1 MKVACFQGFHMSKQ
15 FDVIVIGGGPG
26 GYIAA
31 IRAAQLG
38 FSVACVDEWKNEKG
52 GPAPGGTCTN
62 VGCIPSKALL
72 QSSEHF
78 EQASHHFSDHGIS
91 LKDLSMDVS
100 KMVARKDTVV
110 KQNNDGI
117 LYLFKKNKVS
127 FFHGRGSFAKA
138 VEGGYE
144 MLVSGAKEESL
155 VGKQIVLATGSNARA
170 LPGTPFDEK
179 LVLSNDGA
187 LRIGAVPKKLAL
199 IGSGVIGLEMGS
211 VWRRLGADVTILEGL
226 PTFLG
231 AVDEQIAKEAKK
243 AFDKQGLKIELG
255 VKVGDIQTG
264 EAGVSI
270 AYTNAKGEA
279 QTLEADKLIVSIGR
293 VPNTIGLNAEA
304 VGLALDERGAIVV
317 DGECRTNLPGVWAVG
332 DVVRGPML
340 AHKAEEEGV
349 AVAERIA
356 GQHGHVN
363 FNTIP
368 WVIYTS
374 PEIAWVGRTEQQLKA
389 DGVKYKAGTFPFMA
403 NGRARALGDT
413 TGMVKFLA
421 DAVSDEILG
430 VHIVGPMASELIA
443 EAVVAMEFRASSEDI
458 ARICHA
464 HPSLSEATKEA
475 ALAVDKRT
483 LNF

>member
-1 MKVACFQGFHMSKQ
+1 MSKQ

-38 FSVACVDEWKNEKG
+38 FNTACIDEWKNAKG
-52 GPAPGGTCTN
+52 GPALGGTCTN

-72 QSSEHF
+72 QSSEHY
-78 EQASHHFSDHGIS
+78 EHAGHHFADHGIDVKGLS
-91 LKDLSMDVS
+91 LDVAR
-100 KMVARKDTVV
+100 MVARKDTVV

-117 LYLFKKNKVS
+117 VYLFKKNKVT
-127 FFHGRGSFAKA
+127 FFHGRGSFAAAKDGLYDIKVA
-138 VEGGYE
+138 SATAGATEE
-144 MLVSGAKEESL
+144 TISGKH
-155 VGKQIVLATGSNARA
+155 IVVATGSNARS
-170 LPGTPFDEK
+170 LPGAPFDEENI
-179 LVLSNDGA
+179 LSNDGA
-187 LRIGAVPKKLAL
+187 LRIGAVPKKLGL

-211 VWRRLGADVTILEGL
+211 VWRRLGAEVTVLEGL

-231 AVDEQIAKEAKK
+231 AVDQQIAKEAHK
-243 AFDKQGLKIELG
+243 AFVKQGLKIELG
-255 VKVGDIQTG
+255 VKVGEVKSG
-264 EAGVSI
+264 KKGVSV
-270 AYTNAKGEA
+270 AYTDAKGQA
-279 QTLEADKLIVSIGR
+279 QLLEVDKLIISIGR
-293 VPNTIGLNAEA
+293 VANTIGLAAETI
-304 VGLALDERGAIVV
+304 GLQLDERGAIIV
-317 DGECRTNLPGVWAVG
+317 DEECRTNLPNVWAVG

-374 PEIAWVGRTEQQLKA
+374 PEIAWVGQTEEQLKA
-389 DGVKYKAGTFPFMA
+389 AGRTYKAGTFPFMA

-413 TGMVKFLA
+413 TGMVKMLA
-421 DAVSDEILG
+421 DATSDEILG

-443 EAVVAMEFRASSEDI
+443 ECVVAMEFRASSEDI

>member
-1 MKVACFQGFHMSKQ
+1 MSKA
-15 FDVIVIGGGPG
+15 FDVVVIGAGPG

-38 FSVACVDEWKNEKG
+38 KQVACIDAWTNDKG

-78 EQASHHFSDHGIS
+78 EHANKHFADHGIAV
-91 LKDLSMDVS
+91 KGLSIDVAA
-100 KMVARKDTVV
+100 MVARKAAVV

-127 FFHGRGSFAKA
+127 FFHGLGSFVKA
-138 VEGGYE
+138 TDAGYE
-144 MLVSGAKEESL
+144 LKAGEESIIAKH
-155 VGKQIVLATGSNARA
+155 VIVATGSNARA
-170 LPGTPFDEK
+170 LPGAAFDEERI
-179 LVLSNDGA
+179 LSNDGA
-187 LRIGAVPKKLAL
+187 LRLQAAPKRLGL

-211 VWRRLGADVTILEGL
+211 VWRRVGAEVTVLEAL

-231 AVDEQIAKEAKK
+231 AVDEQIAKEAHK
-243 AFDKQGLKIELG
+243 AFVKQGLKIELG
-255 VKVGDIQTG
+255 VKVD
-264 EAGVSI
+264 AVKRDKKGVKVS
-270 AYTNAKGEA
+270 YVNAKGEA
-279 QTLEADKLIVSIGR
+279 QTLDVDHLIVSIGR
-293 VPNTIGLNAEA
+293 VPNTHGLNHEA
-304 VGLALDERGAIVV
+304 VGLKLDERGAIVV
-317 DGECRTNLPGVWAVG
+317 NDECQTNLPNVWAVG

-356 GQHGHVN
+356 GQHGHVD
-363 FNTIP
+363 FNLVP

-374 PEIAWVGRTEQQLKA
+374 PEIAWVGKTEQQLKA
-389 DGVKYKAGTFPFMA
+389 DGRAYKAGSFPFLA

-413 TGMVKFLA
+413 TGMVKMLA
-421 DAVSDEILG
+421 DAKTDEILG
-430 VHIVGPMASELIA
+430 VHVVGPMASELIA
-443 EAVVAMEFRASSEDI
+443 EACVAMAFKASSEDI

-464 HPSLSEATKEA
+464 HPSLSESTKEA

>member
-1 MKVACFQGFHMSKQ
+1 MSKN

-38 FSVACVDEWKNEKG
+38 LAVACIDDWKGRDG
-52 GPAPGGTCTN
+52 GPALGGTCTN
-62 VGCIPSKALL
+62 IGCIPSKALL
-72 QSSEHF
+72 QSSEFFEHANRHF
-78 EQASHHFSDHGIS
+78 AEHGIVLDKGAS
-91 LKDLSMDVS
+91 IDVA
-100 KMVARKDTVV
+100 KMIGRKEKVV

-117 LYLFKKNKVS
+117 LFLFKKNKVT
-127 FFHGRGSFAKA
+127 FFHGRGSFAGRTD
-138 VEGGYE
+138 GGYE
-144 MLVSGAKEESL
+144 IR
-155 VGKQIVLATGSNARA
+155 VGDQVVVGRHVIVATGSNARA
-170 LPGTPFDEK
+170 LPGVPFDEEK
-179 LVLSNDGA
+179 ILSNDGA
-187 LRIGAVPKKLAL
+187 LAIDAVPKKLGV
-199 IGSGVIGLEMGS
+199 IGAGVIGLEMGS
-211 VWRRLGADVTILEGL
+211 VWRRLGAEVTLLEAL
-226 PTFLG
+226 PEFL
-231 AVDEQIAKEAKK
+231 AAADPQIAREAMK
-243 AFDKQGLKIELG
+243 AFTKQGLKIELG
-255 VKVGDIQTG
+255 VRIDGVKVDRK
-264 EAGVSI
+264 GVAV
-270 AYTNAKGEA
+270 AYTDAKGEA
-279 QTLEADKLIVSIGR
+279 QTLACDRLIVSIGR
-293 VPNTIGLNAEA
+293 LPNTAGLNAEA
-304 VGLALDERGAIVV
+304 VGLQFDERGFVAV
-317 DGECRTNLPGVWAVG
+317 DGECRTNLPNVWAVG

-374 PEIAWVGRTEQQLKA
+374 PEIAWVGQTEQQLKNA
-389 DGVKYKAGTFPFMA
+389 GRAYKAGTFPFAA

-421 DAVSDEILG
+421 DAATDEILG
-430 VHIVGPMASELIA
+430 VHMIGPMVSELIA

-464 HPSLSEATKEA
+464 HPSLAEATKEA

-483 LNF
+483 LNL

>member
-1 MKVACFQGFHMSKQ
+1 MSKQ
-15 FDVIVIGGGPG
+15 FDVVVIGGGPG

-31 IRAAQLG
+31 IRASQLG
-38 FSVACVDEWKNEKG
+38 FQVACIDEWKNADG

-78 EQASHHFSDHGIS
+78 DHANHHFADHGIS
-91 LKDLSMDVS
+91 AKDVKMDVA
-100 KMVARKDTVV
+100 KMLGRKDTVV

-117 LYLFKKNKVS
+117 LYLFKKNKIT
-127 FFHGRGSFAKA
+127 FFHGRGTFAKS
-138 VEGGYE
+138 VDGGFE
-144 MLVSGAKEESL
+144 VKVTGKAEESI
-155 VGKQIVLATGSNARA
+155 VGKQVIIATGSNARA
-170 LPGTPFDEK
+170 LPGTPFDE
-179 LVLSNDGA
+179 VNILSNDGA
-187 LRIGAVPKKLAL
+187 LRMGSVPKKLAL

-211 VWRRLGADVTILEGL
+211 VWRRLGAEVTILEGL

-255 VKVGDIQTG
+255 VKVGEITNG
-264 EAGVSI
+264 KKGISI

-279 QTLEADKLIVSIGR
+279 QTLDADKLIVSIGR
-293 VPNTIGLNAEA
+293 VPNTIGLGAEA
-304 VGLALDERGAIVV
+304 IGLQLDERGAIVV
-317 DGECRTNLPGVWAVG
+317 DGDCKTNVPGVWAVG

-389 DGVKYKAGTFPFMA
+389 DGVAYKAGTFPFLA

-421 DAVSDEILG
+421 DATTDEILG
-430 VHIVGPMASELIA
+430 VHIVGPMASELIS
-443 EAVVAMEFRASSEDI
+443 EAVVAMEFKASAEDI

>member
-1 MKVACFQGFHMSKQ
+1 MSKQ
-15 FDVIVIGGGPG
+15 FDVVVIGAGPG

-38 FSVACVDEWKNEKG
+38 FNVACVDEWKNDKG
-52 GPAPGGTCTN
+52 GPALGGTCTN

-78 EQASHHFSDHGIS
+78 DHANHHFADHGITATGV
-91 LKDLSMDVS
+91 KMDVAQ
-100 KMVARKDTVV
+100 MIGRKDTVV

-127 FFHGRGSFAKA
+127 FFHGRGAFAKA
-138 VEGGYE
+138 VDGGYE
-144 MLVSGAKEESL
+144 VTVSGNAPETLVAKQ
-155 VGKQIVLATGSNARA
+155 VVVATGSNARA
-170 LPGTPFDEK
+170 LPGLPFDEDK
-179 LVLSNDGA
+179 VLSNDGA
-187 LRIGAVPKKLAL
+187 LRLGAVPKKMAL

-211 VWRRLGADVTILEGL
+211 VWRRLGCDVTILEGL

-255 VKVGDIQTG
+255 VQVGDVKVGKK
-264 EAGVSI
+264 GVSV

-279 QTLEADKLIVSIGR
+279 ASLDVDKLIVSIGR

-304 VGLALDERGAIVV
+304 VGLQLDERGAIVV
-317 DGECRTNLPGVWAVG
+317 DADCKTNLPGVWAVG

-349 AVAERIA
+349 TVAERMA

-363 FNTIP
+363 FNTVP

-389 DGVKYKAGTFPFMA
+389 DGVKYKAGTFPFLA

-421 DAVSDEILG
+421 DAVTDEILG
-430 VHIVGPMASELIA
+430 VHMVGPQVSELIA

-464 HPSLSEATKEA
+464 HPSLSEAVKEA

>member
-1 MKVACFQGFHMSKQ
+1 MSQ
-15 FDVIVIGGGPG
+15 EFDVVVIGGGPG

-38 FSVACVDEWKNEKG
+38 FKVACIDEWKNVDG
-52 GPAPGGTCTN
+52 GPALGGTCTN
-62 VGCIPSKALL
+62 TGCIPSKALL
-72 QSSEHF
+72 QSSEYF
-78 EQASHHFSDHGIS
+78 EHAGHHFVDHGINVDGLS
-91 LKDLSMDVS
+91 LDLA
-100 KMVARKDTVV
+100 KMIRRKDTVV

-117 LYLFKKNKVS
+117 IYLFKKNKVA
-127 FFHGRGSFAKA
+127 FFHGRGSFVAARDDAYDIKVA
-138 VEGGYE
+138 GPNEQV
-144 MLVSGAKEESL
+144 LSGKH
-155 VGKQIVLATGSNARA
+155 IILATGSNARV
-170 LPGTPFDEK
+170 LTGTPFDEIN
-179 LVLSNDGA
+179 VLSNDGA
-187 LRIGAVPKKLAL
+187 LRMGSVPKKLGV
-199 IGSGVIGLEMGS
+199 IGAGVIGLEMGS
-211 VWRRLGADVTILEGL
+211 VWRRLGAEVTVLEGL

-231 AVDEQIAKEAKK
+231 LVDQQIAKEAHK
-243 AFDKQGLKIELG
+243 AFLKQGLKIEMG
-255 VKVGDIQTG
+255 VKVGDIKNG
-264 EAGVSI
+264 DKGVSI
-270 AYTNAKGEA
+270 AYVDAKGEA
-279 QTLEADKLIVSIGR
+279 QVLEVDKLIVSIGR
-293 VPNTIGLNAEA
+293 SANTIGLNADA
-304 VGLALDERGAIVV
+304 IGLNLDERGAIEV
-317 DGECRTNLPGVWAVG
+317 DADCKCNLPNVWAIG

-374 PEIAWVGRTEQQLKA
+374 PEIAWVGQTEEQLKA
-389 DGVKYKAGTFPFMA
+389 DGHVYKVGTFPFMA

-413 TGMVKFLA
+413 TGMVKMLA
-421 DAVSDEILG
+421 DAASDEILG

-443 EAVVAMEFRASSEDI
+443 ECVVAMEFRASSEDI

-475 ALAVDKRT
+475 ALAVEKRT

>member
-1 MKVACFQGFHMSKQ
+1 MSKA
-15 FDVIVIGGGPG
+15 FDVVVIGGGPG

-38 FSVACVDEWKNEKG
+38 FSTACIDEWKNDKG

-78 EQASHHFSDHGIS
+78 DQAGHHFTDHGIG
-91 LKDLSMDVS
+91 LTNLSIDVT
-100 KMVARKDTVV
+100 KMLGRKNTVV

-117 LYLFKKNKVS
+117 LYLLKKNKVT
-127 FFHGRGSFAKA
+127 FFHGRGSFTKVGEGSCEIA
-138 VEGGYE
+138 VT
-144 MLVSGAKEESL
+144 GAKPDEL
-155 VGKQIVLATGSNARA
+155 TAKHVIIATGSNARA
-170 LPGTPFDEK
+170 LPGAAFDEERI
-179 LVLSNDGA
+179 LSNDGA
-187 LRIGAVPKKLAL
+187 LRIPVVPKTLGV
-199 IGSGVIGLEMGS
+199 IGAGVIGLEMGS
-211 VWRRLGADVTILEGL
+211 VWRRLGADVTMLEAL

-231 AVDEQIAKEAKK
+231 AVDEQIAKEAHK
-243 AFDKQGLKIELG
+243 ALTKQGLKIQLG
-255 VKVGDIQTG
+255 VKIGEVRVGKS
-264 EAGVSI
+264 GVSV
-270 AYTNAKGEA
+270 AYLDAAGKER
-279 QTLEADKLIVSIGR
+279 QLDCEKLIVSIGR
-293 VPNTIGLNAEA
+293 VPNTTGLNAEA
-304 VGLALDERGAIVV
+304 VGLKLDERGFIAV
-317 DGECRTNLPGVWAVG
+317 DADCKTNLPNVWAIG

-349 AVAERIA
+349 AVAERLK
-356 GQHGHVN
+356 GQHPHVD
-363 FNTIP
+363 FNTVP

-374 PEIAWVGRTEQQLKA
+374 PEIAWVGQTEAQLKA
-389 DGVKYKAGTFPFMA
+389 AGRAYKAGTFPFMA

-413 TGMVKFLA
+413 TGMVKMLA
-421 DAVSDEILG
+421 DATTDEILG
-430 VHIVGPMASELIA
+430 VHMVGPMVSELIA
-443 EAVVAMEFRASSEDI
+443 EAVVAMEFKASAEDI

>member
-1 MKVACFQGFHMSKQ
+1 MSTKQ
-15 FDVIVIGGGPG
+15 FDVVVIGGGPG

-38 FSVACVDEWKNEKG
+38 MNVACVDEWKNDKG

-78 EQASHHFSDHGIS
+78 DHAGHHFADHGIS
-91 LKDLSMDVS
+91 LDNLKIDVA
-100 KMVARKDTVV
+100 KMLGRKDAVV

-117 LYLFKKNKVS
+117 LYLFKKNKVT
-127 FFHGRGSFAKA
+127 FFHGRGSFVAAKD
-138 VEGGYE
+138 GGYE
-144 MLVSGAKEESL
+144 VKAGDDTVFAKQ
-155 VGKQIVLATGSNARA
+155 VILATGSNARQ
-170 LPGTPFDEK
+170 LPGAEFDEEMI
-179 LVLSNDGA
+179 LSNDGA
-187 LRIGAVPKKLAL
+187 LRIPSVPAKLGV

-211 VWRRLGADVTILEGL
+211 VWRRLGSQVTILEAM
-226 PTFLG
+226 PAFLS
-231 AVDEQIAKEAKK
+231 AADEGVAKEAAKVFK
-243 AFDKQGLKIELG
+243 KQGL
-255 VKVGDIQTG
+255 DIQLSVKISKVTKG
-264 EAGVSI
+264 KKDVTV
-270 AYTNAKGEA
+270 AYTDAKGAE
-279 QTLEADKLIVSIGR
+279 QTLVVDKLIVSIGR
-293 VPNTIGLNAEA
+293 VPNTIGLNPDA
-304 VGLALDERGAIVV
+304 VGLKLDERGAIVV
-317 DGECRTNLPGVWAVG
+317 DDECRTNLPGVWAIG

-349 AVAERIA
+349 AVAERMA

-374 PEIAWVGRTEQQLKA
+374 PEIAWVGKTEQQLKA
-389 DGVKYKAGTFPFMA
+389 EGVAYKAGQFPFLA

-413 TGMVKFLA
+413 TGFVKFLA
-421 DAVSDEILG
+421 DATTDEILG
-430 VHIVGPMASELIA
+430 VHIIGPFASELIS
-443 EAVVAMEFRASSEDI
+443 EAVVAMEFKASAEDI

>member
-1 MKVACFQGFHMSKQ
+1 MSKQ
-15 FDVIVIGGGPG
+15 FDVVVIGGGPG

-38 FSVACVDEWKNEKG
+38 MNVACIDEWKNDKG

-78 EQASHHFSDHGIS
+78 EHANKHFADHGITATGV
-91 LKDLSMDVS
+91 KMDVS
-100 KMVARKDTVV
+100 KMVARKDSVV

-127 FFHGRGSFAKA
+127 FFHGRGSFVKA
-138 VEGGYE
+138 AADGGYE
-144 MLVSGAKEESL
+144 IKVAGATEETL
-155 VGKQIVLATGSNARA
+155 VGKQIIIATGSNARA
-170 LPGTPFDEK
+170 LPGAEFDE
-179 LVLSNDGA
+179 VNILSNDGA

-211 VWRRLGADVTILEGL
+211 VWRRLGAEVTVLEGL

-255 VKVGDIQTG
+255 VKVGEIKNSKK
-264 EAGVSI
+264 GVSI
-270 AYTNAKGEA
+270 AYTNSKGEA
-279 QTLEADKLIVSIGR
+279 QTLDADKLIISIGR

-304 VGLALDERGAIVV
+304 VGLQLDERGAIAV
-317 DGECRTNLPGVWAVG
+317 DGDCKTNLPGVWAVG

-349 AVAERIA
+349 AVAERMA

-368 WVIYTS
+368 WVIYTAPKS
-374 PEIAWVGRTEQQLKA
+374 RGWAAP
-389 DGVKYKAGTFPFMA
+389 
-403 NGRARALGDT
+403 
-413 TGMVKFLA
+413 
-421 DAVSDEILG
+421 
-430 VHIVGPMASELIA
+430 
-443 EAVVAMEFRASSEDI
+443 SS
-458 ARICHA
+458 
-464 HPSLSEATKEA
+464 
-475 ALAVDKRT
+475 
-483 LNF
+483 N